1 MNSFHYAE
9 TLAHLLYGLEMESED
24 FEEIGLVAYRLIG
37 NKRTKLYRYCAS
49 IDCNDYSLKLPCN
62 ADILEAVTTNNT
74 VLNHSS
80 SKIESEIQN
89 GNIHTHPL
97 YTPGTYV
104 KYERV
109 GDTLYFNKNYGSVL
123 ILYKGEVLDD
133 EGLPEITNKEAEAI
147 ATYCAYVDK
156 YKEGLITNNGNIIQL
171 ADTLK
176 QQWLFKCDQAR
187 VPENLSQNELDQVL
201 DAKTSWNRKVYNH
214 SYKPVI

>member
-1 MNSFHYAE
+1 
-9 TLAHLLYGLEMESED
+9 
-24 FEEIGLVAYRLIG
+24 
-37 NKRTKLYRYCAS
+37 
-49 IDCNDYSLKLPCN
+49 
-62 ADILEAVTTNNT
+62 
-74 VLNHSS
+74 
-80 SKIESEIQN
+80 
-89 GNIHTHPL
+89 
-97 YTPGTYV
+97 V

-109 GDTLYFNKNYGSVL
+109 GDTLYFDKNYGSIL